1 MSKKRV
7 IWTVVIIVGLGLLLA
22 PKFWPKQNEAKTGK
36 PSGAFAP
43 INVGVYIVQKE
54 QQQNTIQA
62 VGNIM
67 AEDEV
72 ELKSETQGRVVK
84 LNFNEG
90 QEVTKGQLLVK
101 MNDADLQAQLKK
113 VISSQ
118 KLKEE
123 SARRNTILLEKGG
136 ISQEEYDIALTDLN
150 SANADIDL
158 LKEQIRKTQITAP
171 FNGLIG
177 LRSIS
182 EGAYLTNATVIARLQ
197 SLNRVKV
204 EFSIPEKYAT
214 LIGKGSTIRFTVEG
228 QPNPFEAKVYAIEPK
243 IDPVTRNIVVRAICD
258 NPKRKLLPGA
268 FAKITVSLSS
278 NPNAF
283 MIPSQ
288 AVVPILKGQ
297 KVFVVQGDSVVEH
310 KISIGLRNELNVEV
324 TDGLKEGD
332 SVVVQGVIQMKQGA
346 KVKVMKA
353 EAVTGNQSTQ

>member
-7 IWTVVIIVGLGLLLA
+7 IWTVVIIVAVGLLLA
-22 PKFWPKQNEAKTGK
+22 PKFWPKQNEVKSGK

-43 INVGVYIVQKE
+43 VNVGVYIVKKE

-72 ELKSETQGRVVK
+72 ELKSETQGRIVK
-84 LNFNEG
+84 LNFSEG

-101 MNDADLQAQLKK
+101 MNDAELQAQLKK
-113 VISSQ
+113 AISTQ
-118 KLKEE
+118 KLKNET
-123 SARRNTILLEKGG
+123 ARRNTTLLEKGG
-136 ISQEEYDIALTDLN
+136 ISQEEYEIAITDLN

-158 LKEQIRKTQITAP
+158 LKEQIRKTQIVAP

-197 SLNRVKV
+197 SLNRVKI

-214 LIGKGSTIRFTVEG
+214 FIGKGSKIQFTVEG
-228 QPNPFEAKVYAIEPK
+228 QPKQFEAAVYAIEPK
-243 IDPVTRNIVVRAICD
+243 IDPVTRNMVVRAICD
-258 NPKRKLLPGA
+258 NPKRMLMPGA

-283 MIPSQ
+283 MIPTQ

-297 KVFVVQGDSVVEH
+297 KVFVVKGDSVIEQ
-310 KISIGLRNELNVEV
+310 KIAIGMRNELNVEV
-324 TDGLKEGD
+324 TDGLKAGD

-346 KVKVMKA
+346 KIKVVKSA
-353 EAVTGNQSTQ
+353 EVPPAENK